1 MLSGLE
7 ASHDT
12 GGLSTHAAQLGAIP
26 EDPQPKQY
34 PSIALCG
41 EILQFTQRAT
51 VRGAARG
58 GNGETRTQLQYDTSI
73 VLANNKVAT
82 ASIRLWFQALILEV
96 GVLQARVL
104 TSNGLSEAA
113 EMMSDSEYEQFKST
127 WQPRP
132 LRPQQALAAVPAVA
146 SAGFQRDF
154 RLAISVSQK
163 DKGGPGKQ
171 AAAAG

>member
-1 MLSGLE
+1 MCTAVKTDFEESSLAGWTMNSCR
-7 ASHDT
+7 SNCT
-12 GGLSTHAAQLGAIP
+12 GRHRL
-26 EDPQPKQY
+26 
-34 PSIALCG
+34 
-41 EILQFTQRAT
+41 
-51 VRGAARG
+51 
-58 GNGETRTQLQYDTSI
+58 
-73 VLANNKVAT
+73 NK
-82 ASIRLWFQALILEV
+82 ALILEV